1 MFRSPRIGHH
11 DVLAALDRRG
21 MLKAMTAV
29 VGGAAAAGF
38 SPAVVGGATAADAS
52 PRPQGDPNTTRFFPG
67 FKTFRVPGAGAEI
80 HGVIGGQ
87 GPPLLLLHGAPQTHV
102 SWSLVAPRLAA
113 EYTVVAADLRGY
125 GDSSKPP
132 DGESHVNYSKRAMG
146 LDQVEVMRHFGFERF
161 ALVGHDR
168 GARVG
173 HRMALDHPDRIT
185 RLAVIDIIPTYYVY
199 THVTLEIIQAY
210 YTWFSNARRAPVP
223 EEELKS
229 SYEVRRSRA
238 TSEIQLEYLRTASDP
253 ANIHAM
259 CEDYRAAASIDL
271 KHEEAD
277 RSKKVLCPLL
287 ALWGERSPNTQPH
300 DVLGLWRDRAIKV
313 TGRAMPSGHDVQID
327 APDLFVAEL
336 RAFLKA

>member
-1 MFRSPRIGHH
+1 MFRSACIGHH
-11 DVLAALDRRG
+11 DVPAALDRRD
-21 MLKAMTAV
+21 MLKTMTAV

-38 SPAVVGGATAADAS
+38 NPAVVGPTAVGAS

-146 LDQVEVMRHFGFERF
+146 LDQVEVMRHFGF
-161 ALVGHDR
+161 D
-168 GARVG
+168 
-173 HRMALDHPDRIT
+173 
-185 RLAVIDIIPTYYVY
+185 YVY

-229 SYEVRRSRA
+229 SYEVRSSRA

-277 RSKKVLCPLL
+277 PSKKVLCPLL